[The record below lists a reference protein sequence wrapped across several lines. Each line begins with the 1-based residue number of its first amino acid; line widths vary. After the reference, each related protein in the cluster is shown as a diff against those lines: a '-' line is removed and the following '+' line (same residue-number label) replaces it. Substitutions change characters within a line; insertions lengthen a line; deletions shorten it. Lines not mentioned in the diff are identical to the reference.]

1 MGTTSHRP
9 FAPTPD
15 PRFVYRDGSYSQVLA
30 DVTEGLRRR
39 EELILVTGSAGT
51 GKSMLCND
59 VLLLSKL
66 DRSVFPSLVS
76 DPWLST
82 EELVGHILNDCG
94 MPRTT
99 GVTRHELIATLKR
112 FLTSLSSQNAHV
124 LLIVD
129 EAQHLR
135 SEVVEQ
141 LRLLSGGDNA
151 GRQALQIL
159 LVGQPE
165 LEKLFESPHLDQR
178 VARRCALKS
187 FDGDEAKQYIEHR
200 LRTANTGASRSATA
214 SLVPFRG
221 ALQAANTD
229 RFTPSA
235 VREIVALSSGAVRS
249 IDMLCDRTLEL
260 ASQRNIQKV
269 DRALVR
275 EVARQMKMPVRP
287 IRFPHASSA
296 MVATALVAGIPPIA
310 WYWANQPPPHQIQAK
325 PAVESTVAD
334 PFDVSA
340 LRVVPAVS
348 VAVASF
354 TSQAR
359 AVDVATKLSESG
371 LPAMARPDFAGGA
384 NLVIVGPFATD
395 EEARAAQASANAQ
408 GFAAASI
415 LHQQT
420 LSPGALDAVSDDRL
434 PKLEAITPGGKRAS
448 VVIELVGAPDRVTTQ
463 RVDASAVEVQIGP
476 ISGSIHQQD
485 VTANGGAPL
494 IDRISLRSGT
504 APAGGRLVRV
514 RVNMT
519 EPALSRVR
527 MVGRRVYLDLWA
539 ADPDAQMPDAQDTT
553 TASQPRQMPSQP
565 PQAQSQTQAG
575 DDQYR
580 QSVAAAV
587 ARFDE
592 IQPFL
597 LSAAATPSPEV
608 LGAVGG
614 TLSELRG
621 VVDRI
626 KPPKSAAQDYA
637 ILTSGMAAALAA
649 VQPGFSG
656 DRMSKAHEAVAS
668 MQSVK
673 AEALAR

>member
-1 MGTTSHRP
+1 
-9 FAPTPD
+9 
-15 PRFVYRDGSYSQVLA
+15 
-30 DVTEGLRRR
+30 
-39 EELILVTGSAGT
+39 
-51 GKSMLCND
+51 
-59 VLLLSKL
+59 
-66 DRSVFPSLVS
+66 
-76 DPWLST
+76 
-82 EELVGHILNDCG
+82 
-94 MPRTT
+94 
-99 GVTRHELIATLKR
+99 
-112 FLTSLSSQNAHV
+112 
-124 LLIVD
+124 
-129 EAQHLR
+129 
-135 SEVVEQ
+135 
-141 LRLLSGGDNA
+141 
-151 GRQALQIL
+151 
-159 LVGQPE
+159 
-165 LEKLFESPHLDQR
+165 
-178 VARRCALKS
+178 
-187 FDGDEAKQYIEHR
+187 
-200 LRTANTGASRSATA
+200 
-214 SLVPFRG
+214 
-221 ALQAANTD
+221 
-229 RFTPSA
+229 
-235 VREIVALSSGAVRS
+235 
-249 IDMLCDRTLEL
+249 
-260 ASQRNIQKV
+260 
-269 DRALVR
+269 
-275 EVARQMKMPVRP
+275 
-287 IRFPHASSA
+287 
-296 MVATALVAGIPPIA
+296 
-310 WYWANQPPPHQIQAK
+310 
-325 PAVESTVAD
+325 
-334 PFDVSA
+334 
-340 LRVVPAVS
+340 
-348 VAVASF
+348 
-354 TSQAR
+354 
-359 AVDVATKLSESG
+359 
-371 LPAMARPDFAGGA
+371 MARPDFAGGA
-384 NLVIVGPFATD
+384 YLVIVGPFATD

-408 GFAAASI
+408 GFASASI

-448 VVIELVGAPDRVTTQ
+448 GVIELVGAPDRVTTQ

-504 APAGGRLVRV
+504 ASAGGRLVRV

-539 ADPDAQMPDAQDTT
+539 ADPDAQDTT

-587 ARFDE
+587 ARFEE